1 MADDERPDARDP
13 RVAPPWLKDR
23 LEVEPLDE
31 LTRRRL
37 VSNALQETAEPAR
50 TPSRA
55 WRWMAAAAA
64 LVVLVTG
71 TVAVVTARGGNDEQQ
86 ATAPVR
92 TPEAAGDATAKA
104 LAAPDVGDFG
114 DLDQPQNLAS
124 LRRALDSPP
133 SAATP
138 AAPQAAGDS
147 GFASDSGASE
157 RSNAGSALSQ
167 CSVPLPDG
175 TVVAQGH
182 GTLDGRRATVVL
194 TETATGKRSL
204 DAVLSDPC
212 ELRHL
217 SDSG

>member
-1 MADDERPDARDP
+1 MPDDERPDARDP
-13 RVAPPWLKDR
+13 QVAGW
-23 LEVEPLDE
+23 LEVEPLDD

-37 VSNALQETAEPAR
+37 VSNALRETEAPAR
-50 TPSRA
+50 RPARA
-55 WRWMAAAAA
+55 WRWIAAAAA
-64 LVVLVTG
+64 LVVVVTG
-71 TVAVVTARGGNDEQQ
+71 TVAVVTARGGHDEQQ

-114 DLDQPQNLAS
+114 DLDRPENLAA

-133 SAATP
+133 SAAAA

-157 RSNAGSALSQ
+157 RSSAGASLSQ
-167 CSVPLPDG
+167 CSVRLPDG
-175 TVVAQGH
+175 IVVAQGQ

-194 TETATGKRSL
+194 TETADGKRSL

-217 SDSG
+217 P

>member
-1 MADDERPDARDP
+1 M
-13 RVAPPWLKDR
+13 
-23 LEVEPLDE
+23 
-31 LTRRRL
+31 
-37 VSNALQETAEPAR
+37 
-50 TPSRA
+50 
-55 WRWMAAAAA
+55 
-64 LVVLVTG
+64 
-71 TVAVVTARGGNDEQQ
+71 
-86 ATAPVR
+86 
-92 TPEAAGDATAKA
+92 
-104 LAAPDVGDFG
+104 AAPDVGDFG

-147 GFASDSGASE
+147 GFANDSGASE
-157 RSNAGSALSQ
+157 RSSAGAALSQ

-194 TETATGKRSL
+194 TETAAGKRSL

>member
-13 RVAPPWLKDR
+13 RVAGW
-23 LEVEPLDE
+23 LEVEPLDDF
-31 LTRRRL
+31 TRRRL
-37 VSNALQETAEPAR
+37 VSNALQQTEEPAR
-50 TPSRA
+50 RPARA

-64 LVVLVTG
+64 LVVVVTG
-71 TVAVVTARGGNDEQQ
+71 TIAVVTAPGGNDEQQ

-104 LAAPDVGDFG
+104 LAATDVGDFG
-114 DLDQPQNLAS
+114 DLDQPKNLAA
-124 LRRALDSPP
+124 LRRALESAP

-138 AAPQAAGDS
+138 IAPQAAGDS
-147 GFASDSGASE
+147 SASE
-157 RSNAGSALSQ
+157 RSNAGAALPR
-167 CSVPLPDG
+167 CSEPLPDG

-182 GTLDGRRATVVL
+182 GTLDGRPATVVL
-194 TETATGKRSL
+194 TETGAGRRSL

>member
-1 MADDERPDARDP
+1 MPDDERPDARDP
-13 RVAPPWLKDR
+13 QVTDWLQ
-23 LEVEPLDE
+23 VEPLDD

-37 VSNALQETAEPAR
+37 VSKALQETGEPAR
-50 TPSRA
+50 RPSRA

-71 TVAVVTARGGNDEQQ
+71 TLAIVTARGGHDEQQ

-92 TPEAAGDATAKA
+92 TPEAAADATSKA
-104 LAAPDVGDFG
+104 VSGAPDVGDFG
-114 DLDQPQNLAS
+114 DLDQPDNLAA
-124 LRRALDSPP
+124 LRRALDSPS
-133 SAATP
+133 SAASA

-157 RSNAGSALSQ
+157 RSGAGTALSQ
-167 CSVPLPDG
+167 CSVRLPDG
-175 TVVAQGH
+175 TVVAQGE

-194 TETATGKRSL
+194 TETAAGKRSL

-217 SDSG
+217 P